1 MHFFNTINT
10 INTVLFKVGDYL
22 NKDKFNELEAKY
34 QIEFINKELE
44 NKSLTKIS
52 EELKVSRKT
61 IRNRFEK
68 IGYSYDKQSNKYK
81 HEEDFNN
88 TINTKVLLEKMKALE
103 NQIKTLEEE
112 FKLIKDRPKI
122 KELKEIDIK
131 MLDGETVSRCY
142 RLNKDI
148 QKEFSSFCKQNSS
161 YKVQD
166 ILATALIE
174 YMDKYK

>member
-1 MHFFNTINT
+1 MDKN
-10 INTVLFKVGDYL
+10 
-22 NKDKFNELEAKY
+22 KFNKLEAMD
-34 QIEFINKELE
+34 QVEFINKELE

-52 EELKVSRKT
+52 EELKISRKT

-68 IGYSYDKQSNKYK
+68 IGYIYDKESNKYSLETNK
-81 HEEDFNN
+81 EDEEDFNN
-88 TINTKVLLEKMKALE
+88 TINTKLLLERMKGLE
-103 NQIKTLEEE
+103 RQIKTLEEE
-112 FKLIKDRPKI
+112 FKLIKERPKI
-122 KELKEIDIK
+122 KESKEIDMK

-142 RLNKDI
+142 RLNKEI

-166 ILATALIE
+166 ILAAALIE

>member
-1 MHFFNTINT
+1 MDKN
-10 INTVLFKVGDYL
+10 
-22 NKDKFNELEAKY
+22 KFNKLEAMD
-34 QIEFINKELE
+34 QVEFINKELE

-52 EELKVSRKT
+52 EELKISRKT

-68 IGYSYDKQSNKYK
+68 IGYIYDKESNKYSLETNK
-81 HEEDFNN
+81 EDEEDFNN
-88 TINTKVLLEKMKALE
+88 TINTKLLLERMKGLE
-103 NQIKTLEEE
+103 RQIKTLEEE
-112 FKLIKDRPKI
+112 FKLIKERPKI
-122 KELKEIDIK
+122 KEYKEIDMK

-142 RLNKDI
+142 RLNKEI

-166 ILATALIE
+166 ILAAALIE

>member
-1 MHFFNTINT
+1 M
-10 INTVLFKVGDYL
+10 
-22 NKDKFNELEAKY
+22 NKDKFNELEVKD

-52 EELKVSRKT
+52 EELKISRKT

-68 IGYSYDKQSNKYK
+68 IGYIYDKQSNKYGIETNK
-81 HEEDFNN
+81 EDEEDFNN
-88 TINTKVLLEKMKALE
+88 TINTKALLERIKGLE
-103 NQIKTLEEE
+103 RQINTLEEE
-112 FKLIKDRPKI
+112 VKLIKDSPKI
-122 KELKEIDIK
+122 KEYKGIDIK

-142 RLNKDI
+142 RLNKEI

-166 ILATALIE
+166 ILAAALIE

>member
-1 MHFFNTINT
+1 M
-10 INTVLFKVGDYL
+10 
-22 NKDKFNELEAKY
+22 NKDKFNELEVKD

-81 HEEDFNN
+81 IEANKADEEDFNN
-88 TINTKVLLEKMKALE
+88 TINTKVLLERMKGLE
-103 NQIKTLEEE
+103 KQIKTLEEE

-148 QKEFSSFCKQNSS
+148 QKKFSSFCKQNSR

-166 ILATALIE
+166 ILAAALSE

>member
-1 MHFFNTINT
+1 M
-10 INTVLFKVGDYL
+10 
-22 NKDKFNELEAKY
+22 NKDKFNTLEVMD
-34 QIEFINKELE
+34 QIEFINRELE

-52 EELKVSRKT
+52 EELKVARKT
-61 IRNRFEK
+61 IRSRFEK
-68 IGYSYDKQSNKYK
+68 IGYIYDKQSNKYRLETNK
-81 HEEDFNN
+81 EDEDDFNN
-88 TINTKVLLEKMKALE
+88 TINTKLLLERIKGLE
-103 NQIKTLEEE
+103 RQIKTLEDE

-122 KELKEIDIK
+122 KEYKEIDIK

-142 RLNKDI
+142 RLNKEI

-166 ILATALIE
+166 ILAAALIE